1 MPEYKVQVTT
11 GSMLTAGTYDYI
23 YATLIGAEGDGA
35 LYSERTLLDNF
46 GPDFVPG
53 TTRTYTVKSK
63 ESLGE
68 LLLLKLEK
76 EQRFYLP
83 EKKWFCSEI
92 VVKTPEGEDAF
103 FPCYRWISRGEPVVL
118 RGGKAMKVTDD
129 REFKI
134 LMEHRKQELEA
145 RKKTFKWEALVKGLP
160 HLSSFDNEDELPDE
174 LRFSKLR
181 FATLKIIQTFLELR
195 EKLLSRKK
203 KWENFQDMKNLY
215 RPVKTDMS
223 DYVDGHWDEDDFFGY
238 QFLNGMNPNVIQ
250 KCDELPKNFPVKDDM
265 VKSSLPEGSSLEE
278 QIKEGNIFLC
288 DQKILDGIPGR
299 NYSGECLKMTAA
311 LCLFYMNSE
320 KKLKPIAIQLY
331 QEASEENP
339 IFLPGDKTDWQLA
352 KMFVKNGDTIQHEA
366 IYHLLGTHFLAESF
380 AVATLRN
387 FPAIHPLYK
396 LLIPHFRFTMSINTL
411 ARTAL
416 LGKEGAFS
424 KSTLG
429 YEGMRDLMVKGFSEM
444 TYRSLCLPENISDRK
459 LESVPNFYYRD
470 DGLKLWEIIK
480 SFVKEVVEH
489 YYTGPNDVKED
500 EELQD
505 WIKEIRTKTFL
516 QRKEKCPSSFEKV
529 EDVVKFITMIIF
541 TLTAQHAAV
550 NNGQADFILFVPNAP
565 FLMRKSPPSTKG
577 QSDKN
582 TIFETLPTVG
592 QTAEFGFLAA
602 VLSQKYSDAVLLGK
616 NPKERFQ
623 EQEVKTMIVRFQKGL
638 SKLSSEI
645 DERNATLK
653 PPYTYLNPSQ
663 IENSI
668 AI

>member
-118 RGGKAMKVTDD
+118 RGGKGLWLKRNVFFFLGIVSLLFSTFLLKTTFEYLSITFLCIFYDKNKQILCNRPLVMFEIKKRILVTDD
-129 REFKI
+129 KFHI
-134 LMEHRKQELEA
+134 
-145 RKKTFKWEALVKGLP
+145 P
-160 HLSSFDNEDELPDE
+160 IYP
-174 LRFSKLR
+174 
-181 FATLKIIQTFLELR
+181 
-195 EKLLSRKK
+195 
-203 KWENFQDMKNLY
+203 
-215 RPVKTDMS
+215 PP

-489 YYTGPNDVKED
+489 YYTGPND
-500 EELQD
+500 
-505 WIKEIRTKTFL
+505 TFL
-516 QRKEKCPSSFEKV
+516 QRKGQSENFEKV

-602 VLSQKYSDAVLLGK
+602 VLSQKYSDVLLGK

>member
-35 LYSERTLLDNF
+35 LYSERTL
-46 GPDFVPG
+46 
-53 TTRTYTVKSK
+53 TYTVKSK

-118 RGGKAMKVTDD
+118 RGGKGLWLKRNVFFFLGIVSLLFST
-129 REFKI
+129 F
-134 LMEHRKQELEA
+134 LL
-145 RKKTFKWEALVKGLP
+145 KTTFEYLCLLALVKGLP

-181 FATLKIIQTFLELR
+181 FATLKIIQTWI
-195 EKLLSRKK
+195 KK
-203 KWENFQDMKNLY
+203 RIL
-215 RPVKTDMS
+215 VTDDKFHIPIYPPP

-424 KSTLG
+424 KVRTLG

-516 QRKEKCPSSFEKV
+516 QQKCPSSFEKV